1 MPDFAEA
8 HNNLGNALNDS
19 GQFNEAVTSYR
30 NALVIKPDFAEA
42 HNNLGGSLKDTGQF
56 DNALASFYRAIA
68 IKPNYTA
75 AHSNLLFTLS
85 YTATTTQADYLKEAQ
100 CYGEIVAKNVA
111 GKFSTWQCNPNPQRL
126 RVGIVSGDLRSH
138 PVGYFT
144 ESLLEQLDANRVELI
159 AYTNNPMSDELTAR
173 IKPYFSQ
180 WRQVFDLNDKA
191 AAHLIQQDGIHVLL
205 DLSGHT
211 AKNRLPV
218 FAWKPAPVQ
227 VSWLGY
233 FASTGVAEMDYL
245 LADEHIA
252 PSVDENHF
260 TEKIWR
266 MPNSY
271 LCFTAPNLDLAILPL
286 PACSSGQITFGCFN
300 NLTKMNEAVI
310 ALWSRVLLAV
320 PNSRLFLKTKQL
332 NTSAVCDTTRQQ
344 FAAHGIT
351 ADRLLLEGAS
361 PRAKLL
367 AAYQRVDIAL
377 DPFPYPGGTT
387 SVEALWMGVPVLTKR
402 GDRFLSRM
410 GESIVYNAGLADWMA
425 IDDDDYVAKAVSHT
439 ANLERLAALHAGLRQ
454 QVLASPLFEAGQFAR
469 NFEAALWGMCQ
480 NWQTQQGTSK

>member
-1 MPDFAEA
+1 
-8 HNNLGNALNDS
+8 
-19 GQFNEAVTSYR
+19 
-30 NALVIKPDFAEA
+30 
-42 HNNLGGSLKDTGQF
+42 
-56 DNALASFYRAIA
+56 
-68 IKPNYTA
+68 
-75 AHSNLLFTLS
+75 
-85 YTATTTQADYLKEAQ
+85 
-100 CYGEIVAKNVA
+100 
-111 GKFSTWQCNPNPQRL
+111 
-126 RVGIVSGDLRSH
+126 
-138 PVGYFT
+138 
-144 ESLLEQLDANRVELI
+144 
-159 AYTNNPMSDELTAR
+159 
-173 IKPYFSQ
+173 
-180 WRQVFDLNDKA
+180 
-191 AAHLIQQDGIHVLL
+191 
-205 DLSGHT
+205 
-211 AKNRLPV
+211 
-218 FAWKPAPVQ
+218 
-227 VSWLGY
+227 
-233 FASTGVAEMDYL
+233 L